1 LRLHFSQI
9 AACEV
14 EKAVEEALMMKE
26 VERKQ
31 QPEADSAG
39 AAPFPGTTTN
49 WDTQAATHVQ
59 NVF

>member
-1 LRLHFSQI
+1 MWCSQI

-14 EKAVEEALMMKE
+14 EKAVEEALMEE

-31 QPEADSAG
+31 PT
-39 AAPFPGTTTN
+39 APFPGTTSS
-49 WDTQAATHVQ
+49 WAATHVQ